1 MKTENKVIKDGNIRN
16 IYILKK
22 ITVIN
27 VIRIKIEYLGILEIY
42 SSIKKKKIIKQ

>member
-1 MKTENKVIKDGNIRN
+1 MKTENKEIKDGNIRN

-27 VIRIKIEYLGILEIY
+27 VIRIKIEYLEILEIY

>member
-1 MKTENKVIKDGNIRN
+1 MKTENRVIKDGNIRN

-27 VIRIKIEYLGILEIY
+27 VIRIKIEYLEILEIY

>member
-27 VIRIKIEYLGILEIY
+27 VIRIKIEYLEILEIY

>member
-27 VIRIKIEYLGILEIY
+27 VIRIKIEY
-42 SSIKKKKIIKQ
+42 

>member
-22 ITVIN
+22 KKVIN
-27 VIRIKIEYLGILEIY
+27 VIRIKIEYLEILEIY

>member
-27 VIRIKIEYLGILEIY
+27 VIRIKIEYLEILEI
-42 SSIKKKKIIKQ
+42 